1 MIPPD
6 GQVRIQAIG
15 IVLAD
20 ETKPLRASIDALQA
34 RIAELENE
42 LKEREHKV
50 DWREGV
56 QYKKHNTVTLG
67 GSQWTAL
74 ADNCS
79 RPTTDNPA
87 WHLSISRG
95 RDGKNGHV
103 VAEPRKPTQE
113 RTYGR

>member
-42 LKEREHKV
+42 LKEREHKG
-50 DWREGV
+50 DWRPW
-56 QYKKHNTVTLG
+56 NF
-67 GSQWTAL
+67 
-74 ADNCS
+74 S
-79 RPTTDNPA
+79 RPEASP
-87 WHLSISRG
+87 
-95 RDGKNGHV
+95 RDG
-103 VAEPRKPTQE
+103 AIA
-113 RTYGR
+113 TYL